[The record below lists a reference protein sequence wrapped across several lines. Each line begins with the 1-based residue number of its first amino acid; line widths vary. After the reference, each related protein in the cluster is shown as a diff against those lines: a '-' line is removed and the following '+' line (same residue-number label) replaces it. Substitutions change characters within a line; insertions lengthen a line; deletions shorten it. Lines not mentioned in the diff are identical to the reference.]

1 MRDGVAVAVTLPLMW
16 VSCGAFDE
24 LLARHFISPLRC
36 DSEGNQQR
44 IFNQPGKKEDVELYR
59 TELDTCQCSPHI

>member
-24 LLARHFISPLRC
+24 LLARLFISALRR

-44 IFNQPGKKEDVELYR
+44 IFNQPGKKQQTSSF
-59 TELDTCQCSPHI
+59 TEQS